1 MWKRILDF
9 GASVSTDR
17 KRDSGILSLRENDSE
32 KKIGCI
38 PDRGG
43 LVTPSTNRAGKSEEE
58 LSGKGTKLLV
68 KEHLPSI
75 AMALQTQV
83 AAVRVLLDHSLSKA
97 AP

>member
-1 MWKRILDF
+1 M
-9 GASVSTDR
+9 
-17 KRDSGILSLRENDSE
+17 
-32 KKIGCI
+32 KIGCT
-38 PDRGG
+38 PEQGG
-43 LVTPSTNRAGKSEEE
+43 LVTPSTNHAGKSEEE

-83 AAVRVLLDHSLSKA
+83 AAVCVLLDHLISKA